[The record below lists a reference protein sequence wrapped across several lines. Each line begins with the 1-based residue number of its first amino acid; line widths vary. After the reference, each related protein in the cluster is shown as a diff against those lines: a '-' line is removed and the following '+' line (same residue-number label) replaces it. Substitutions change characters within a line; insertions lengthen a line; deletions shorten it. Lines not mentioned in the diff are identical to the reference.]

1 MSSELAPDFDLT
13 ACSVW
18 GELEPG
24 SPQFEDDF
32 WAAVTPSG
40 LPSAPPAGIV
50 VLGLA
55 AALLAKRFDL
65 VALATRLAAKA
76 REAVLRDCLDLINE
90 LCSLLVVAAQKLLRQ
105 LPPDPVRSSGRVA
118 AVLSPR
124 FARPNPALA

>member
-1 MSSELAPDFDLT
+1 MSLELAPDFDHT

-24 SPQFEDDF
+24 SRQFEDAF
-32 WAAVTPSG
+32 WATVTLSG

-65 VALATRLAAKA
+65 VALAARLTA
-76 REAVLRDCLDLINE
+76 RASEAVLRDCLDLTDE
-90 LCSLLVVAAQKLLRQ
+90 LCNLLVAAAQNLRQ
-105 LPPDPVRSSGRVA
+105 PPPDPVRSSGRFA